1 MQRARKKSASQWSQ
15 LVDEFLNGDE
25 AEQPFCD
32 RQQVTVKTLRKWK
45 NRLRSNPSGSSRAMA
60 NPPAFV
66 EVKLTPP
73 DEAQPV
79 RIAVAGGIKVECA
92 HREQIDLAVE
102 LIRVLNNGR

>member
-1 MQRARKKSASQWSQ
+1 MQRAKQKSASQWSQ

-32 RQQVTVKTLRKWK
+32 RHQVTVKTLRKWK
-45 NRLRSNPSGSSRAMA
+45 NRLRSNPSGPRRTMA
-60 NPPAFV
+60 SPPSFV

-73 DEAQPV
+73 DETHPV
-79 RIAVAGGIKVECA
+79 RVVVAGDIKVECA